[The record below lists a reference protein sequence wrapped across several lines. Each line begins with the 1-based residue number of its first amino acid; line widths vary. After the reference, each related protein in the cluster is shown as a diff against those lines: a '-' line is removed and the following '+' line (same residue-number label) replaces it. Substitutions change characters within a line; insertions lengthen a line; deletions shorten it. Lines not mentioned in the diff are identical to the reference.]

1 MEIVL
6 TTALTAAVSALVGA
20 LVASLVSKAGKAATD
35 TVDEARAMQDGMRAL
50 LWRELKN
57 IHAEAV
63 QHGGMDVEERRHL
76 ENVYSAY
83 HGIGGNGTGTRLF
96 QESMEMPVID

>member
-6 TTALTAAVSALVGA
+6 TTALTSAVSAIVGA
-20 LVASLVSKAGKAATD
+20 IVASFVSKAGKAATD
-35 TVDEARAMQDGMRAL
+35 TVDEARAMQEGMRAL

-57 IHAEAV
+57 IHAEASER
-63 QHGGMDVEERRHL
+63 GGMDIEERRHL